1 MKASIRIFAYVLL
14 LSLGLSACGNK
25 GNLVL
30 PDAPD
35 TADAAAQSPSRTQS
49 GDTPPAP

>member
-1 MKASIRIFAYVLL
+1 MKASIRTFVTVLV
-14 LSLGLSACGNK
+14 LSLGLCACGNK

-35 TADAAAQSPSRTQS
+35 SADAAAQSPSRTGS

>member
-1 MKASIRIFAYVLL
+1 MKASIRTVATVLL
-14 LSLGLSACGNK
+14 LSLGLAACGNK

-35 TADAAAQSPSRTQS
+35 SADAAAQSASRTGS
-49 GDTPPAP
+49 GDAPPAP